1 MYEHSDS
8 SHPILQLAA
17 RRHISPEM
25 MNAKPMK
32 IGIENNKPRNKS
44 FNATKLTNGKIRQ
57 SINLYAMFM
66 SCFMRLTHLSRHY
79 STLMIK

>member
-1 MYEHSDS
+1 MYEHLDS

-32 IGIENNKPRNKS
+32 IGIENNKPRNKTQLQCHEA
-44 FNATKLTNGKIRQ
+44 NKRKDKTVN
-57 SINLYAMFM
+57 
-66 SCFMRLTHLSRHY
+66 
-79 STLMIK
+79 